1 MRNHE
6 LLKLRLESAK
16 GIGFDTCHKIYVLMD
31 DNQMALMKQY
41 GYDPLISSDE
51 MTPKQMYSTIRK
63 WFNDSCALRFISCCS
78 TTEDDSGFERIVD
91 QGERFYA

>member
-6 LLKLRLESAK
+6 LLKLQLETAK
-16 GIGFDTCHKIYVLMD
+16 GIAFDTCHKIYVLMD
-31 DNQMALMKQY
+31 NEQMALMKQY

-51 MTPKQMYSTIRK
+51 MTPRQMYSTIRK
-63 WFNDSCALRFISCCS
+63 WFNDSCSLRFISCVS
-78 TTEDDSGFERIVD
+78 TNEEGEGFESIVS